1 MNLRP
6 KIPVLGPSLR
16 FPDPR
21 KAQADGLVAL
31 GGDLAVPRL
40 LEAYRN
46 GIFPWSATPITWWSP
61 DPRGILDLEQFHL
74 SKRVQRKRRQG
85 RYRFSFDEAF
95 PEVIASCAEPSP
107 GREDT
112 WIEPEL
118 EEAYIRMHEAGYAHS
133 VECWDNDVLVG
144 GAYGVSLGGFFA
156 GESMFS
162 RISDGSKMALAHLI
176 EHLRK
181 QGFILFDTQMVT
193 PHTQSLGA
201 FPIPRELYLQKLE
214 AALEK
219 PCRFF

>member
-1 MNLRP
+1 VNLRP

>member
-1 MNLRP
+1 M
-6 KIPVLGPSLR
+6 
-16 FPDPR
+16 
-21 KAQADGLVAL
+21 
-31 GGDLAVPRL
+31 
-40 LEAYRN
+40 
-46 GIFPWSATPITWWSP
+46 
-61 DPRGILDLEQFHL
+61 
-74 SKRVQRKRRQG
+74 
-85 RYRFSFDEAF
+85 
-95 PEVIASCAEPSP
+95 IASCAEPSP

-181 QGFILFDTQMVT
+181 QGFILLDTQMVT

-201 FPIPRELYLQKLE
+201 FPIPRELYLQKLK

>member
-176 EHLRK
+176 EHLRN

>member
-1 MNLRP
+1 MNLRL